1 MIIGDREKKQIAERL
16 KTLANPVRI
25 VYFTQ
30 EFACDYCRETG
41 QLMREL
47 SELSDKIGFEEYNFQ
62 VDRDRVIQYE
72 VDKIPATVIMG
83 QEKDYGIRFYGV
95 PLGYEFVSVL
105 EAALDVSR
113 GDSGLKPETRQK
125 LKAVDKPVRIQVLV
139 TPT

>member
-1 MIIGDREKKQIAERL
+1 MIIGDREKKQVAERL
-16 KTLANPVRI
+16 KALVNPVRI

-47 SELSDKIGFEEYNFQ
+47 SELSGKIGFEEYNFQ
-62 VDRDRVIQYE
+62 VDRERVIQYE

-95 PLGYEFVSVL
+95 PLGYEFASVM
-105 EAALDVSR
+105 EALLDVSR

-125 LKAVDKPVRIQVLV
+125 LKAVDKPLRIQVLV